1 MQIPPMDLGQN
12 IPLDRQLRNRPPGQ
26 WTLSWN
32 SLLPAQIKDGGKLAA
47 LAAQASIPIFIH
59 RLRAGGFFPL
69 AFLRE
74 YRHVCASRSSKETW
88 SSSMSSVARV
98 RGATERRSAPS
109 NRDTAARWAR
119 ALRSTVKWAK
129 PYLGVAATFLMFSAI
144 ILGILASKTAI
155 FLSRMHW

>member
-1 MQIPPMDLGQN
+1 
-12 IPLDRQLRNRPPGQ
+12 
-26 WTLSWN
+26 
-32 SLLPAQIKDGGKLAA
+32 
-47 LAAQASIPIFIH
+47 
-59 RLRAGGFFPL
+59 
-69 AFLRE
+69 
-74 YRHVCASRSSKETW
+74 
-88 SSSMSSVARV
+88 MSSVARV